1 MFFLRLKH
9 WQLFLISWAPLSQFF
24 ILLFTGSDL
33 LNYFPVVL
41 FLFLAGLTTS
51 FIWVWQIVSKLK
63 ALFPVMNFGLFRV
76 AFCIPCAYSYM
87 LIFFL
92 LYNLYVQ
99 KTNMGI
105 TEALFLSLPVISIA
119 CIFYGLAFIG
129 RLIRAVE
136 LKKMPSL
143 KEYIL
148 TSVIMLLPPLG
159 LWFVQPRLNRI
170 VNSYSGTPPVSSPS
184 SA

>member
-24 ILLFTGSDL
+24 ILLSTGSDL

-63 ALFPVMNFGLFRV
+63 TLFPFMRFGFFRI
-76 AFCIPCAYSYM
+76 AFWIPCAYSYTF
-87 LIFFL
+87 IFFM
-92 LYNLYVQ
+92 LYNLFIHKVRSI
-99 KTNMGI
+99 NVDLEIAILLG
-105 TEALFLSLPVISIA
+105 LLGISIA
-119 CIFYGLAFIG
+119 CIFYGLVFIG

-148 TSVIMLLPPLG
+148 TSVIMLFPPLG
-159 LWFVQPRLNRI
+159 LWFIQPRLNRI
-170 VNSYSGTPPVSSPS
+170 VNSYS
-184 SA
+184 